1 MSLLAK
7 IHAED
12 EDGTPVVVIDGEIDS
27 SNSGEIGD
35 RLRAT
40 ISNQGMAMVVDLT
53 LTTYIDSAGIN
64 VLFGLGLALE
74 ERQQRLHLVVSS
86 GSPIERMLT
95 IVGLDRAIPT
105 FATRAAALETLQG

>member
-7 IHAED
+7 LHD
-12 EDGTPVVVIDGEIDS
+12 EDVGGTPVVVVAGEIDS
-27 SNSGEIGD
+27 SNAAVIGD

-53 LTTYIDSAGIN
+53 PTTYIDSAGIN
-64 VLFGLGLALE
+64 ALFRLGLQLE
-74 ERQQRLHLVVSS
+74 ERQQRLHLVVAGGSS
-86 GSPIERMLT
+86 IERMLT

-105 FATRAAALETLQG
+105 FDTRASALDAI

>member
-7 IHAED
+7 LRNEN

-27 SNSGEIGD
+27 SNAVDIGE

-40 ISNQGMAMVVDLT
+40 ISNQSMAMVVDLT
-53 LTTYIDSAGIN
+53 PTTYIDSAGIN
-64 VLFGLGLALE
+64 ALFRLRLELE
-74 ERQQRLHLVVSS
+74 ERQQRLHLVVAS

-105 FATRAAALETLQG
+105 FATRTAALDGL